1 MTSYHG
7 VEIRTSMDELQKV
20 KGLHLS
26 YCGLDDVDAKVQID
40 FNAFVDGEPL
50 GYVYSSKEYRELDRF
65 DMLDFHIGARD
76 FYTSMRLKEY
86 IQNKLRDVGIL
97 PEGVYANRE

>member
-26 YCGLDDVDAKVQID
+26 YCGLDDVDSKVQID

-50 GYVYSSKEYRELDRF
+50 GYVYSSKEYRELDSF
-65 DMLDFHIGARD
+65 DTLDFHIGASSYRA
-76 FYTSMRLKEY
+76 SIRLKDY
-86 IQNKLRDVGIL
+86 IQNKLKEIR
-97 PEGVYANRE
+97 